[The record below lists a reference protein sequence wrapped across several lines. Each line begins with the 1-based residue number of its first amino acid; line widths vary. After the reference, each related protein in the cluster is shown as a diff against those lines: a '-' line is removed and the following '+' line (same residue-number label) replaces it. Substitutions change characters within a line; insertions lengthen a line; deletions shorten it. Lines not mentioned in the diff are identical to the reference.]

1 MYGKGTLLD
10 SSHYTSGEWWWWWT
24 WRYSNVVVVFKH
36 KRPDFT
42 AAIAQRR
49 ILRGRARFRQ
59 TKHTQWVL
67 PDGAFLSTLSLS
79 LTLHLLPP
87 DPFSCFHSHST
98 TYTTSSHKL
107 SLFHESLRQFF
118 DFNIIFYIYFS
129 VYNIQLQ
136 QLVAKL
142 VKSIFTEF
150 IIEINTDI

>member
-10 SSHYTSGEWWWWWT
+10 SSHYTSGEWWWWT
-24 WRYSNVVVVFKH
+24 WRYSNIVVVFKH

-67 PDGAFLSTLSLS
+67 PDGAISFYSLS
-79 LTLHLLPP
+79 
-87 DPFSCFHSHST
+87 FSHSF
-98 TYTTSSHKL
+98 SSSPWPFFLFPFPSGHMHYRL
-107 SLFHESLRQFF
+107 SQSSPFREPLRQFF

-129 VYNIQLQ
+129 LYNIQYQRLA
-136 QLVAKL
+136 VRL
-142 VKSIFTEF
+142 VKLIFTESN
-150 IIEINTDI
+150 IEINTDI